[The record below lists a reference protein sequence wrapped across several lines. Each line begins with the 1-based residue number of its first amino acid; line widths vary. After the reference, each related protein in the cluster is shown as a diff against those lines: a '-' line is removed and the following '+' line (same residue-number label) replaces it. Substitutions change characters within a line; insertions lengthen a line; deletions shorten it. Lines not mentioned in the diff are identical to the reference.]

1 LLHAG
6 CFASAI
12 AFDQEQTTLSG
23 MFLSLFG
30 GIEGC
35 FGHSSF
41 VLGTFCCAV
50 AYLREKVF
58 ILRILLGENEKS
70 RFFICSLKNN

>member
-1 LLHAG
+1 
-6 CFASAI
+6 
-12 AFDQEQTTLSG
+12 

-50 AYLREKVF
+50 AYLREKSFHIAHF
-58 ILRILLGENEKS
+58 IGRK
-70 RFFICSLKNN
+70 